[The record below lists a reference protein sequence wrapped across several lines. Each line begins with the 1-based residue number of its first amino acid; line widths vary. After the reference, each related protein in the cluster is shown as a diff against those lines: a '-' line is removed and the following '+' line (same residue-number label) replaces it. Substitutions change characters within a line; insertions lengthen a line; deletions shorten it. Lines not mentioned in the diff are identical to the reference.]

1 MKNKLKNLQTLVA
14 VALYVVM
21 TFSFASC
28 KNNDTP
34 ESGSLAG
41 TSWKV
46 VACTDH
52 YDFEPGMILTFQ
64 KDGNMLNERWEYAKW
79 TQTGT
84 VLKIVAGQGYPDDCM
99 EGIFTINGD
108 QAVYQYSW
116 YDYYTE
122 EWDGTTFHTVTLKKL

>member
-46 VACTDH
+46 VASTTPEL
-52 YDFEPGMILTFQ
+52 EPGMILTFQ

-108 QAVYQYSW
+108 QAVYQFSW